1 MLAAGSQAPAF
12 SLRCGPYRETTLDDY
27 RGKRLV
33 VVFYV
38 ADWHPVCT
46 GQLVR
51 YRELLPELERFG
63 AELVAISADTVWSH
77 AAFASAYQLPFP
89 LLSDDQPHSKTAQT
103 CGVMGAQRGLLVIDT
118 DSTVAWSAIFPE
130 AIDPGVDGVL
140 TALEALN
147 TSKEGITT

>member
-1 MLAAGSQAPAF
+1 MLAAGSQAPGF
-12 SLRCGPYRETTLDDY
+12 KLRQGAYRDTTLEDY

-46 GQLVR
+46 GQLLR
-51 YRELLPELERFG
+51 YRELLPELKPLG
-63 AELVAISADTVWSH
+63 AELVAISSDTVWSH

-89 LLSDDQPHSKTAQT
+89 IVSDDRPPCRTARAY
-103 CGVMGAQRGLLVIDT
+103 GVMGAKRGLVVIDT
-118 DSTVAWSAIFPE
+118 NGTIAWNAVFPA

>member
-27 RGKRLV
+27 HGNRLV

-46 GQLVR
+46 GQLLR
-51 YRELLPELERFG
+51 YRDILPELQRLG

-77 AAFASAYQLPFP
+77 VAFASAYQLPFP
-89 LLSDDQPHSKTAQT
+89 IVSDDRPRCRTARAY
-103 CGVMGAQRGLLVIDT
+103 GVMGAKRGLVVIDT
-118 DSTVAWSAIFPE
+118 NGTIAWNAVFPA

-140 TALEALN
+140 TALEALS
-147 TSKEGITT
+147 TSKEGTTT

>member
-46 GQLVR
+46 DQLLR
-51 YRELLPELERFG
+51 YRAFDRLDRRHPASWGGDFHKILPGTGRG
-63 AELVAISADTVWSH
+63 
-77 AAFASAYQLPFP
+77 
-89 LLSDDQPHSKTAQT
+89 TAQ
-103 CGVMGAQRGLLVIDT
+103 R
-118 DSTVAWSAIFPE
+118 S
-130 AIDPGVDGVL
+130 
-140 TALEALN
+140 
-147 TSKEGITT
+147 